1 MIPFSV
7 TTNKVK
13 IDDNNVKPVMTI
25 KKEMSSANFQKK
37 KKLLFSLDEWPQSS
51 SALCLQSKVY
61 FDYDCIRS

>member
-37 KKLLFSLDEWPQSS
+37 KKLLFSLDE
-51 SALCLQSKVY
+51 
-61 FDYDCIRS
+61 